1 MFNNVKITEKSK
13 IFFIVSA
20 ILIVA
25 SVVLLIFPGL
35 KLGLDF
41 TEGATVTLAFN
52 QEYTGDLQ
60 GELEEFIGG
69 KSENNKFDVKNVRV
83 INGGASL
90 QFDLSYK
97 YDGVVLSQKDFSEK
111 LTAEDTGLLDSLKD
125 KINNDC
131 SEFFGESTENIL
143 DEGLTYSFTSPDA
156 TKSLT
161 AKAMLAISIAIV
173 AMLIYIGIR
182 FKFTSGIAA
191 IIVLIHDVMV
201 MLLLTAACR
210 ITVNTTFIAAVI
222 TVIGYSINATII
234 VFDRIKE
241 NLVKY
246 EGKGLTDGEIANIS
260 IKETIRRTMF
270 TTVTT
275 LIMIVLVAVFGVA
288 SIREFALPIIF
299 GLVSGFYSA
308 VALSSCVWVQ
318 IRKIAKKMNV
328 GKKQT
333 AYQKHAKNKAVKEA

>member
-1 MFNNVKITEKSK
+1 MFKSVKITEKSK
-13 IFFIVSA
+13 IFFIISA
-20 ILIVA
+20 ILVVA
-25 SVVLLIFPGL
+25 AIVLLIFPGL

-41 TEGATVTLAFN
+41 TEGATVTVSFN
-52 QEYTGDLQ
+52 QEYVGDLQ
-60 GELEEFIGG
+60 GELEDFIGG
-69 KSENNKFDVKNVRV
+69 KNENDKFDVKNVRV

-97 YDGVVLSQKDFSEK
+97 YDGVVLSQQEFSEK
-111 LTAEDTGLLDSLKD
+111 LTAEDTGLLDTLKD

-131 SEFFGESTENIL
+131 SAFFGESTENVL
-143 DEGLTYSFTSPDA
+143 DEGVTYSFTSPDA
-156 TKSLT
+156 TKALT
-161 AKAMLAISIAIV
+161 SKAALAISIAIV

-191 IIVLIHDVMV
+191 IIVLIHDVLV
-201 MLLLTAACR
+201 MLLLTAAFR

-246 EGKGLTDGEIANIS
+246 EGKGLTDGEVANIS
-260 IKETIRRTMF
+260 IKETMRRTIF
-270 TTVTT
+270 TTITT
-275 LIMIVLVAVFGVA
+275 LVMIVLVAIFGVA

-299 GLVSGFYSA
+299 GLLSGVYSA
-308 VALSSCVWVQ
+308 IVLSSCVWVQ
-318 IRKIAKKMNV
+318 IRKIASKMNF
-328 GKKQT
+328 GKKKT
-333 AYQKHAKNKAVKEA
+333 SYQKHVKAKAVKEA